1 MGTVSRGTVSR
12 GGRGR
17 RIIGRRDIGWRDIGW
32 RVRGLTAGATIVGT
46 LALAAGC
53 VQIEP
58 AAMTSDFAVATGV
71 HLDAS
76 PTFQHM
82 QARGSIV
89 IGVRDDQPYL
99 GYQDPK
105 TGGFSGFDIDIAR
118 LVAAGLGF
126 GPSQIKFVAVPSTQR
141 EADIENGTVDIVVAS
156 YSITDA
162 RRKQVSFAGPYL
174 RTGAALM
181 VRDGNASITGI
192 AGLPAGTTIC
202 TGSGSDTL
210 NNVAISERISIRYED
225 NYSTCV
231 NMLLTGQ
238 VDAVATDQTLLAGY
252 AAEYPGRLKL
262 TGPAYTTELYGVG
275 LPLGDQAL
283 RGKIDDILE
292 RAEHDGTWQAIDQE
306 TLAQAGLKLTPPAIL
321 RY

>member
-1 MGTVSRGTVSR
+1 M
-12 GGRGR
+12 
-17 RIIGRRDIGWRDIGW
+17 
-32 RVRGLTAGATIVGT
+32 LATAASLSA
-46 LALAAGC
+46 LALTAGC

-58 AAMTSDFAVATGV
+58 ASMTSDFTVATGV

-82 QARGSIV
+82 LARGSIV
-89 IGVRDDQPYL
+89 IGIRDDQPYL

-105 TGGFSGFDIDIAR
+105 TGAYSGFDIDIAR

-126 GPSQIKFVAVPSTQR
+126 GPSQITFVVVPSTQR

-156 YSITDA
+156 YSITDS
-162 RRKQVSFAGPYL
+162 RKKLVSFAGPYL

-181 VRDGNASITGI
+181 VRASNTTVTGI
-192 AGLPAGTTIC
+192 AGLPSGTSVC
-202 TGSGSDTL
+202 TGSGSDTM
-210 NNVAISERISIRYED
+210 NNIAVSERISIKYED
-225 NYSTCV
+225 TYSTCV
-231 NMLLTGQ
+231 NMLLSGQ
-238 VDAVATDQTLLAGY
+238 IDAVATDQTLLAGY

-262 TGPAYTTELYGVG
+262 AGPTFTTELYGIG

-283 RGKIDDILE
+283 RLKIDDILQ
-292 RAEHDGTWQAIDQE
+292 RAEHDGTWQAIDEE
-306 TLAQAGLKLTPPAIL
+306 TLAQADLTLAPPTIV